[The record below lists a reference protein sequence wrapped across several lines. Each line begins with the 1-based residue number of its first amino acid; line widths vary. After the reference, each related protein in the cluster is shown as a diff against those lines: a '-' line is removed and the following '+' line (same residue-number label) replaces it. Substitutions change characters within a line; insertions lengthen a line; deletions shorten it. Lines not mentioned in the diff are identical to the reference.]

1 MELNEMLPI
10 DLRSFE
16 DRAMDFLKIE
26 SLEDDLVFEDIAYWM
41 ADDEHVCNY
50 IFNCLQTRIKAY
62 KSEKLYKIYIKL
74 CNSIVEKL
82 DERAKFVN
90 EAYKKSKEKLLH
102 E

>member
-1 MELNEMLPI
+1 MELKEMLPI
-10 DLRSFE
+10 DLRPFFDRE
-16 DRAMDFLKIE
+16 DDFLKIE
-26 SLEDDLVFEDIAYWM
+26 SLEDDSIFERFVYWM

-50 IFNCLQTRIKAY
+50 ILDCIQTRIKAY
-62 KSEKLYKIYIKL
+62 KSEKLYTIYVEL
-74 CNSIVEKL
+74 CDSVIEKL

>member
-1 MELNEMLPI
+1 MELNEMIPI

-26 SLEDDLVFEDIAYWM
+26 SLEDDLVFEDIVYWM

-50 IFNCLQTRIKAY
+50 ILDCIQTRIKAY
-62 KSEKLYKIYIKL
+62 KSEKLYTIYVEL
-74 CNSIVEKL
+74 CDSVIEKL

-90 EAYKKSKEKLLH
+90 EAYKKIKEKLLQ
-102 E
+102 